1 MSLSANRVH
10 NRDVNYERFFGLH
23 DAPFSLAPN
32 PQYFFESR
40 HHASALQQLTD
51 AIERREPLIV
61 MTGEIG
67 TGKTLLC
74 RAVLQRFDRQTFV
87 SVINDPL
94 LDRDELLRPCWRTSA
109 SSPAIGPKSRA

>member
-1 MSLSANRVH
+1 MKG
-10 NRDVNYERFFGLH
+10 YEPFFGLH

-32 PQYFFESR
+32 PRYLFESAS
-40 HHASALQQLTD
+40 HAGALQQLAY

-74 RAVLQRFDRQTFV
+74 RTVLQRLNRRTFV
-87 SVINDPL
+87 SVINNPL
-94 LDRDELLRPCWRTSA
+94 LERNDFLTQLLQDFGLVSTDR
-109 SSPAIGPKSRA
+109 

>member
-1 MSLSANRVH
+1 MRNRGTIACNPVH
-10 NRDVNYERFFGLH
+10 NEDVSYERFFGLR

-40 HHASALQQLTD
+40 QHASALQQLSYSV
-51 AIERREPLIV
+51 ERHEPLIV

-74 RAVLQRFDRQTFV
+74 RAVLKRFDRQTFV

-94 LDRDELLRPCWRTSA
+94 LDRDEL
-109 SSPAIGPKSRA
+109 